1 LFCFSRAA
9 ENDFFC
15 SLAENPNVLSVF
27 ENKPRKLHT
36 TRSWDFVG
44 LGDGVP
50 GGSGLWKSA
59 RFGEET
65 IIGNLDTG
73 VFIFFSSL
81 LRSNQISHGTIW
93 IQDLI
98 AFSFTKFQ
106 MLQDFTLF
114 DLMSTCF

>member
-1 LFCFSRAA
+1 MFCFSRAA
-9 ENDFFC
+9 DNDFFC

-81 LRSNQISHGTIW
+81 LRSNQILHGTIW

-106 MLQDFTLF
+106 ML
-114 DLMSTCF
+114 